1 MSGRLSVLQLRT
13 SPLKKGPHSPGTEKG
28 SLGCWLFPTP
38 RPPRPGREYP
48 GAGRKGGG
56 TGNACVS
63 TGARGAR
70 TAGSGCRGLLT
81 LVLVQLT
88 QGQAPLR
95 PGSIFAAP
103 GAHIQLVFVGCF
115 WFFGWCGVFFHFPL
129 RAIRWCLFKV
139 ADPERKQEQI
149 KGDFKRPPRPFHT
162 NLSPRIAKDQL
173 GQKPFPFP
181 FQLQKIRWK
190 GLTIKHITLDPFDRI
205 RQFCVTY

>member
-1 MSGRLSVLQLRT
+1 MRGKIMSGRLSVLQLRT

-56 TGNACVS
+56 TGHACVS

-95 PGSIFAAP
+95 PGSPAQKHFRSSRSTHTA
-103 GAHIQLVFVGCF
+103 GFCWVFLVFWLVWG
-115 WFFGWCGVFFHFPL
+115 FFFIFHYERLDGVYSKL
-129 RAIRWCLFKV
+129 LIQRENRS
-139 ADPERKQEQI
+139 R
-149 KGDFKRPPRPFHT
+149 
-162 NLSPRIAKDQL
+162 
-173 GQKPFPFP
+173 
-181 FQLQKIRWK
+181 
-190 GLTIKHITLDPFDRI
+190 
-205 RQFCVTY
+205 